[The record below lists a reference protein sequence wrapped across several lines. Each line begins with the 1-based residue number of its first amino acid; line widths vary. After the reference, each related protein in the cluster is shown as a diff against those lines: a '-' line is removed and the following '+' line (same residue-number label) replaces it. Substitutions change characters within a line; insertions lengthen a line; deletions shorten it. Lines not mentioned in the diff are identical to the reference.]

1 MNYIRWVLFLF
12 IYSLAVGCAPVTGP
26 TLPTPTDTPLP
37 PTLTPRP
44 SATFTAEPTATPTP
58 APTAT
63 AWKPGLPHALCT
75 PSQERACKVV
85 FILPAR
91 YYAEQ
96 GRSFPDQFR
105 QAGYQVTIASNALQ
119 VVEVCEN
126 TVGVDQATKDIPV
139 DISLEDV
146 LVSQYDA
153 VIFIGGLGC
162 QDQWEDAQSHLI
174 AQQTL
179 AQGKVLGAAGC
190 APTILAYAGVM
201 HDKQA
206 AICSLQVPVKHG
218 QDYCQ
223 VLRDLGAICVDAPIV
238 RDGLI
243 ITAKQKSEYF
253 VAGVIEVI
261 LEMSGP

>member
-1 MNYIRWVLFLF
+1 MHPSRLIFCLLLCFL
-12 IYSLAVGCAPVTGP
+12 LAGCMPSA
-26 TLPTPTDTPLP
+26 TPTSIPPTSIPPPPTVTPLP
-37 PTLTPRP
+37 IATSTLEPSSTPTP
-44 SATFTAEPTATPTP
+44 EPTATLWLP
-58 APTAT
+58 AM
-63 AWKPGLPHALCT
+63 HAGTCT
-75 PSQERACKVV
+75 PNANRLCKVV
-85 FILPAR
+85 FIMPAR

-105 QAGYQVTIASNALQ
+105 RAGYEVTIASNAAD

-126 TVGVDQATKDIPV
+126 TVGSDQTAKDIAV
-139 DISLEDV
+139 DIKLDGV
-146 LVSQYDA
+146 LVSEYDA

-162 QDQWEDAQSHLI
+162 HDQWDDPQSHQI
-174 AQQTL
+174 AQQAV

-201 HDKQA
+201 QGKMA
-206 AICSLQVPVKHG
+206 AICSLQVPVKYG

-223 VLRDLGAICVDAPIV
+223 ILNDQGAICVDTPIV

-243 ITAKQKSEYF
+243 VTAKQKSQYF

-261 LEMSGP
+261 EEATGP